1 MSDREYPARPILA
14 VGAIV
19 VRDGCVLVARR
30 GKPPG
35 LGKWSVPGGA
45 VNVGESLEAAARR
58 EVREECGVEVE
69 LTDTL
74 EVIQRI
80 TRDDTQRVRF
90 HYVIVDYVARWLSGE
105 PRPSEEASEVRWV
118 RPEDLDALDMTPG
131 TADVIRRMFRKAGVA
146 DVGSEARER

>member
-14 VGAIV
+14 VGTIV
-19 VRDGCVLVARR
+19 VRDGCVLLARR
-30 GKPPG
+30 GRAPG

-45 VNVGESLEAAARR
+45 VDVGESLEAAARR

-69 LTDTL
+69 LTDTV

-80 TRDDTQRVRF
+80 TRDEGQRVRF

-105 PRPSEEASEVRWV
+105 PRPSAEASEVRWV
-118 RPEDLDALDMTPG
+118 RPEEFDALDMPPG
-131 TADVIRRMFRKAGVA
+131 TADVICRMLRRAGI
-146 DVGSEARER
+146 GR

>member
-14 VGAIV
+14 VGAIM
-19 VRDGCVLVARR
+19 VRDGCVLLARR

-80 TRDDTQRVRF
+80 TRDDAQRVRF

-131 TADVIRRMFRKAGVA
+131 TADVIRRMLRKAGVA

>member
-80 TRDDTQRVRF
+80 TRDDAQRVRF
-90 HYVIVDYVARWLSGE
+90 HYVIVDYLARWLSGE
-105 PRPSEEASEVRWV
+105 PRPSAEASEVRWV
-118 RPEDLDALDMTPG
+118 RPEEFDALDMTPG
-131 TADVIRRMFRKAGVA
+131 TADVIRRMLRKAGVA
-146 DVGSEARER
+146 DVRSEARER